1 MYVAA
6 NNKMSPM
13 AVILPPEYKKIY
25 FTEHLRALQL
35 WLLGI
40 ASEIWIAIFFCQQ
53 FILLIPF
60 KYKKKYQ
67 LKRG

>member
-13 AVILPPEYKKIY
+13 AVILPPEYQKIY

-35 WLLGI
+35 WLLGV
-40 ASEIWIAIFFCQQ
+40 ASEI
-53 FILLIPF
+53 
-60 KYKKKYQ
+60 
-67 LKRG
+67 